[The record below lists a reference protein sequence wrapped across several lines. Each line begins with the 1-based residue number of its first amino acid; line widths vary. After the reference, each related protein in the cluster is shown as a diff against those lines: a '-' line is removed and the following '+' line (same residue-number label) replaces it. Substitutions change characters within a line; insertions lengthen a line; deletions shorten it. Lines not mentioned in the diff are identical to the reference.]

1 MELRQLEYFVAV
13 AEERGFSRGAERAHV
28 VQSAVSAAVAKLERE
43 LDISLLDRTA
53 FPVALT
59 PAGAAFLAEARS
71 TLAAARRARGA
82 VEAYRGQLSGRV
94 DLGIL
99 MSAGPLDLSEAL
111 GRFHARYPLVA
122 VRLRQSVA
130 GTSGH
135 LAAVAAGEL
144 DLALVAATRAPAAV
158 TLRTIARE
166 PIVVLCRPEHR
177 FARRAPGEECDG
189 LGGSGGPGGPATR
202 AAHDGP
208 AAAVGIAELADE
220 TVVRFAAGWG
230 SRRQVDEAF
239 VEAGIAPDSPYEVAD
254 YDTAAGLVRHRL
266 GVTLMP
272 ATPAARYPDLRAI
285 PVMPALTWTLALACA
300 AQPPP
305 TPAARALADALLQS
319 IAPAAQGFANQAAS
333 APSR

>member
-1 MELRQLEYFVAV
+1 MDLRQLEYLVAV

-28 VQSAVSAAVAKLERE
+28 VQSAVSAAVARLERE

-53 FPVALT
+53 YPVALT
-59 PAGAAFLAEARS
+59 PAGAAFLVEARG
-71 TLAAARRARGA
+71 TLAAARRARSS
-82 VEAYRGQLSGRV
+82 VEPYREQLSGRV

-130 GTSGH
+130 GTAGH
-135 LAAVAAGEL
+135 LAAVADGDL

-177 FARRAPGEECDG
+177 FARRTTR
-189 LGGSGGPGGPATR
+189 GGHAGAAGP
-202 AAHDGP
+202 
-208 AAAVGIAELADE
+208 VSIAELAGE

-239 VEAGIAPDSPYEVAD
+239 DEAGIAPDSPYEVAD

-266 GVTLMP
+266 GITLMP
-272 ATPAARYPDLRAI
+272 ATPAARYPDLSAL
-285 PVMPALTWTLALACA
+285 PVAPALTWTLALASA

-305 TPAARALADALLQS
+305 SPAAQALADALLQS
-319 IAPAAQGFANQAAS
+319 VA
-333 APSR
+333 